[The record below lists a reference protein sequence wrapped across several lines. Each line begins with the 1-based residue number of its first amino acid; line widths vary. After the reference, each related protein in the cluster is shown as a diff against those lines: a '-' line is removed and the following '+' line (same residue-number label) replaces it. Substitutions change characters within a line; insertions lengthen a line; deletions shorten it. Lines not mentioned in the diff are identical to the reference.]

1 MWREWFSWLDF
12 PTPFP
17 HLLALPYGHTISS
30 TTSLSTNGTENVL
43 GAGLRI
49 CKVAVGRGWDVVS
62 ISRSGEPVWSSVT
75 SSPQRPPWSSS
86 VSWQKADMLRP
97 ATYRSMLKD
106 ADAVVHS
113 MGILLEADY
122 KGVLTGK
129 ESIWSGLSRAF
140 SATKAGS
147 QNPLERKEGEALE
160 PQEKDGQLT
169 YELMNRDTGVML
181 FMD

>member
-1 MWREWFSWLDF
+1 MWGKWFPWYLSF
-12 PTPFP
+12 Q
-17 HLLALPYGHTISS
+17 HYSVN
-30 TTSLSTNGTENVL
+30 SLEIATKKNL
-43 GAGLRI
+43 GSRI
-49 CKVAVGRGWDVVS
+49 CKAAIGRGWEVTS

-75 SSPQRPPWSSS
+75 SSPERPSWSSS
-86 VSWQKADMLRP
+86 VSWAKADMLKP
-97 ATYRSMLKD
+97 ATYKSMLTD

-147 QNPLERKEGEALE
+147 QNPLERKEGETLV
-160 PQEKDGQLT
+160 PQERDGQLT
-169 YELMNRDTGVML
+169 YELMNRDTGIISSILINLVL
-181 FMD
+181 YN